1 MPATTNFKSSALSP
15 ANTLHKETRPC
26 CNHFGNFPGSG
37 RTKLLIPPK
46 SQNYPYTCS
55 LMIWVKIMWMQQ
67 QQQQQQQE
75 NEQEQEQQQ
84 QQQTQKSSQLCTL
97 QSTNIKFTKKNPFQ
111 IMSLGS
117 QWKSLDLPISNGLQ
131 APPGPWK
138 MKARILIPPA
148 QRELNVSLW
157 RTIYLCRGEGPKR
170 AITRSQNRIL
180 IFPLTVFIVSM
191 DS

>member
-26 CNHFGNFPGSG
+26 CNHYGNVLGAG

-55 LMIWVKIMWMQQ
+55 LMIWAKIMWM
-67 QQQQQQQE
+67 
-75 NEQEQEQQQ
+75 QQ
-84 QQQTQKSSQLCTL
+84 QQQTQKSSQLCTF
-97 QSTNIKFTKKNPFQ
+97 QSTNIKFTEKNPFQ

-170 AITRSQNRIL
+170 AITRSQNPIL
-180 IFPLTVFIVSM
+180 IFPLTVYIVSM